1 MPDRGWSGSNHD
13 VGSFSEV
20 DEELRHRILIQDDN
34 LRRVHEAEEA
44 YLAAM
49 EEYLPAYAETVA
61 SCPSDWPTAR
71 KEREAK
77 TVHYKFR
84 IKYEKAKL
92 AWEAAKLYASVQEGL
107 INAVQS
113 RGANVRKQADL
124 EVAAHAVM
132 GEVRNNPKSAQSYRP
147 LDMDCAECGLVQ
159 YDTPSGPCCENG
171 HGGAEGVPVKRKRRP
186 F

>member
-1 MPDRGWSGSNHD
+1 MSDRDGWSGSNHD

-20 DEELRHRILIQDDN
+20 DEELRHRILVQDAN
-34 LRRVHEAEEA
+34 LMRVHEAEEE

-49 EEYLPAYAETVA
+49 EEYLPAYAKTVA
-61 SCPSDWPTAR
+61 ECPDNWPVAR

-77 TVHYKFR
+77 TVNWKAR
-84 IKYEKAKL
+84 IRYERAKV
-92 AWEAAKLYASVQEGL
+92 AWEAAQLYAKVQSGL

-124 EVAAHAVM
+124 EAVAHRAI
-132 GEVRNNPKSAQSYRP
+132 GEVRNGHRESQ
-147 LDMDCAECGLVQ
+147 EET
-159 YDTPSGPCCENG
+159 DTAS
-171 HGGAEGVPVKRKRRP
+171 HQRRRP

>member
-13 VGSFSEV
+13 VGSFAEV
-20 DEELRHRILIQDDN
+20 DEELRYRVTIQDDN
-34 LRRVHEAEEA
+34 LLRVHEAEEE

-61 SCPSDWPTAR
+61 ACPSNWPVAK

-77 TVHYKFR
+77 TVNFR
-84 IKYEKAKL
+84 ARIRYERAKL
-92 AWEAAKLYASVQEGL
+92 KWEAAKLYADVQKGL

-113 RGANVRKQADL
+113 RGANVRSQADL
-124 EVAAHAVM
+124 EKPAHRF
-132 GEVRNNPKSAQSYRP
+132 GDVRPPTGNRTATDEHAPI
-147 LDMDCAECGLVQ
+147 D
-159 YDTPSGPCCENG
+159 
-171 HGGAEGVPVKRKRRP
+171 RKKRP